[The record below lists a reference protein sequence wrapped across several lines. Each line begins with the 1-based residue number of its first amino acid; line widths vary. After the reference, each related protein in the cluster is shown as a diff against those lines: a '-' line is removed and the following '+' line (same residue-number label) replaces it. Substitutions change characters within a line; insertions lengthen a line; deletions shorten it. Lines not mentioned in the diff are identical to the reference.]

1 MQETAHLLADKEW
14 VLVAVAGNVT
24 GELICLCTAQN
35 SRQML
40 NFAAEMVTDLNNQ
53 QEEIRWQAGCCPMA
67 GSSLPQAE
75 ERALQACQEAIKKE
89 IPVQIWNKTLQL

>member
-1 MQETAHLLADKEW
+1 
-14 VLVAVAGNVT
+14 
-24 GELICLCTAQN
+24 
-35 SRQML
+35 ML

-67 GSSLPQAE
+67 GNSLFQTE

-89 IPVQIWNKTLQL
+89 SPVQIWDKTLQL